1 MSALFAALVELEDA
15 APVLLY
21 IGLALAM
28 LSLAM
33 YVRDGIAFARMR
45 RTLKLR

>member
-1 MSALFAALVELEDA
+1 
-15 APVLLY
+15 VLLY

-33 YVRDGIAFARMR
+33 YVRDGIAFARAR
-45 RTLKLR
+45 RQRSS